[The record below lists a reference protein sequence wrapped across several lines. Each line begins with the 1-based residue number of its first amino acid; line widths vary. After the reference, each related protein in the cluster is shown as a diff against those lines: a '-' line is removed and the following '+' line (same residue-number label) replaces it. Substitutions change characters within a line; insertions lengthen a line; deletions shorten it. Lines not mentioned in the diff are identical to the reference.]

1 MRRRR
6 SARWGEYALWSA
18 GAILLGYC
26 AWAYGSAQIFQR
38 QAERQLELQ
47 IAGARRTA
55 AAGIKAAAI
64 RPAPGSPIGRLEIPA
79 VHLSAIIVE
88 GDGHREL
95 RLGVGHV
102 PGTPLPGEAG
112 NAGLAGHRDT
122 FFRPLAGIS
131 QGDEIIV
138 TEPGGSYRY
147 AVESTKIVKPDAAWE
162 LAPSRSPRLT
172 LVTCYPF
179 HYIGAAPY
187 RFIVR
192 ARKIE

>member
-1 MRRRR
+1 M
-6 SARWGEYALWSA
+6 
-18 GAILLGYC
+18 
-26 AWAYGSAQIFQR
+26 FQHE
-38 QAERQLELQ
+38 AERRLEFQ
-47 IAGARRTA
+47 VAKARAAA
-55 AAGIKAAAI
+55 AAGVKAAAAH
-64 RPAPGSPIGRLEIPA
+64 PVTGSLIGRLEIPA

-88 GDGHREL
+88 GDGGREL

-102 PGTPLPGEAG
+102 PGTALPGEAG

-131 QGDEIIV
+131 KGDEIIV

-147 AVESTKIVKPDAAWE
+147 AVESTKIVKPDAAGE
-162 LAPSRSPRLT
+162 LAPSRSPSLT

-187 RFIVR
+187 RFIVH
-192 ARKIE
+192 ARKIG